1 MKKLLKLLA
10 LILLLLVI
18 VVFIRTFTFSSKQL
32 VVEPITPVDIPSSA
46 KDHLAEAIRIK
57 TVSNENP
64 ADFDSAAFYSF
75 KNYLKETYPLADSL
89 LSTFYIN
96 TFSMVMEW
104 KGSEASLKPII
115 MMGHLDVVPVADED
129 VSRWSAAPFGGEI
142 KDGIIWGRGAIDD
155 KVNIIGSLEAVELLL
170 SKGFQPKRTVLFCFG
185 HDEELGGLNGA
196 IPIVKYLKNK
206 GVSAEYVVD
215 EGFAVTQGLTPG
227 VEEDVAL
234 IGTSEKGFVS
244 LKLYVDIE
252 GGHSSMPKKE
262 AAIGVLSNAIVK
274 LTENPFPA
282 TITQP
287 VADFMDNVGPEMG
300 FVNKMAFANRWLFKP
315 MIISILESKPSGNAM
330 IRTTTAPTIIDAGI
344 KENVIPYQA
353 EAVVNFRILPGESIQ
368 QVIDRVKDIIDDERI
383 QISQSGFNSEAPGI
397 SSTDSFGYEQ
407 LNRTI
412 LEIFPGVITTP
423 NLVVGA
429 TDSRY
434 YYELSD
440 QVYRFTPIKIN
451 EKNISSLHG
460 INERIPVVDFEN
472 AIRFYVRLIENSSK

>member
-1 MKKLLKLLA
+1 MKNFFKILLSIV
-10 LILLLLVI
+10 LILLIIVLV
-18 VVFIRTFTFSSKQL
+18 RTFTFSSKQL
-32 VVEPITPVDIPSSA
+32 EVAAIDRIEIPDRA

-57 TVSNENP
+57 TISNENP
-64 ADFDSAAFYSF
+64 ADFDSAAFYAF
-75 KNYLKETYPLADSL
+75 RNYLKETYPLSDSL
-89 LSTFYIN
+89 LTTTYIN
-96 TFSMVMEW
+96 TFSMIMEW
-104 KGSEASLKPII
+104 KGSDASLNPII

-129 VSRWSAAPFGGEI
+129 VARWSAEPFGGEI
-142 KDGIIWGRGAIDD
+142 KDSVIWGRGAIDD
-155 KVNIIGSLEAVELLL
+155 KVNIIGSLEATELLL

-196 IPIVKYLKNK
+196 IPIVEHLKNK
-206 GVSAEYVVD
+206 GVKAEYVVD
-215 EGFAVTQGLTPG
+215 EGFAITQGLTPG
-227 VEEDVAL
+227 VEKDVAL

-282 TITQP
+282 VITQP

-315 MIISILESKPSGNAM
+315 MIISILEGKPSGNAM

-368 QVIDRVKDIIDDERI
+368 SVIDRVKDIIDDERI
-383 QISQSGFNSEAPGI
+383 QISQGAFNSEAPGI
-397 SSTDSFGYEQ
+397 SGTASFGYQ
-407 LNRTI
+407 QINKTI
-412 LEIFPGVITTP
+412 LEVFPGVVTTP

-451 EKNISSLHG
+451 EGNINSFHG
-460 INERIPVVDFEN
+460 IDERIPVEDFEN